1 VGWDPD
7 NRTKHL
13 FGTYQKN
20 ILVSGIMAVR
30 LGFLWESVR
39 LALQSIFGHK
49 LRTFLTLLGIIIGVA
64 AVMVVGAGV
73 EGLETY
79 VTEGISRML
88 GSNSFIVS
96 KYASFGHV
104 TREDWERMSRRN
116 KEIRMADVSFIEDYC
131 RDCDEIVAEIDRR
144 SDLQRGSKEILRTR
158 VEGVTAN
165 RIFLGSQSVEEGRY
179 FNDEEVRRSRYV
191 CVIGEE
197 VKNQLFPNVD
207 ALGKTLKMRSEHFRV
222 IGVLEKQGSTFG
234 QSLDNIMHIPITTF
248 QRIYGTRSSITI
260 RGIAKSRESFDRAVE
275 QVRVAMRIRHKLKP
289 SDEDTFG
296 LISTE
301 EINSAVDE
309 FTSAIAV
316 VVVPITLIALLVGGI
331 VVMNI
336 MLVSVTERTF
346 EIGLRK
352 SLGARRRDIL
362 NQFLIEAFFLAASG
376 GLVGLLLAVIISWII
391 ESTTPVTM
399 TISLGYIF
407 LSIGVSG
414 GIGIV
419 SGIYPAFRASRLDP
433 IEALRTER

>member
-1 VGWDPD
+1 M
-7 NRTKHL
+7 T
-13 FGTYQKN
+13 
-20 ILVSGIMAVR
+20 VR

-39 LALQSIFGHK
+39 LALQSIFAHK

-64 AVMVVGAGV
+64 AVMVVGAGI

-79 VTEGISRML
+79 VTDSISRVL
-88 GSNSFIVS
+88 GSNSFLVS
-96 KYASFGHV
+96 KYARFGHV
-104 TREDWERMSRRN
+104 SREDWEKMSRRN
-116 KEIRMADVSFIEDYC
+116 KDIKMADIPFIKDYC
-131 RDCDEIVAEIDRR
+131 VACDEITGEISRR
-144 SDLQRGSKEILRTR
+144 SDLRRDSKEILGTR
-158 VEGVTAN
+158 VDGVTAN
-165 RIFLGSQSVEEGRY
+165 RIFIGSQVVEEGRY
-179 FNDEEVRRSRYV
+179 FNDEEVRRSRFV
-191 CVIGEE
+191 CVIGSE
-197 VKNQLFPNVD
+197 VKEKLFENVD
-207 ALGKTLKMRSEHFRV
+207 ALGRTVKMGPESLRV
-222 IGVLEKQGSTFG
+222 IGVIEKQGSSFG
-234 QSLDNIMHIPITTF
+234 QSLDNILHLPITTF
-248 QRIYGTRSSITI
+248 QKIYGTRSSITI
-260 RGIAKSRESFDRAVE
+260 RGTSTSRETFDQAIE

-289 SDEDTFG
+289 GEEDTFG

-301 EINSAVDE
+301 EINSSVDQ
-309 FTSAIAV
+309 FTGAIAV
-316 VVVPITLIALLVGGI
+316 VVVPITLIALVVGGI

-352 SLGARRRDIL
+352 SLGARRSDIL

-376 GLVGLLLAVIISWII
+376 GLIGLGLAVVISWII

-399 TISLGYIF
+399 TVSLSYVI

>member
-1 VGWDPD
+1 M
-7 NRTKHL
+7 T
-13 FGTYQKN
+13 
-20 ILVSGIMAVR
+20 VR

-39 LALQSIFGHK
+39 LALQSIFAHK

-64 AVMVVGAGV
+64 AVMVVGAGI

-79 VTEGISRML
+79 VTDSISRVL
-88 GSNSFIVS
+88 GSNSFLVS
-96 KYASFGHV
+96 KYARFGHV
-104 TREDWERMSRRN
+104 SREDWEKMSRRN
-116 KEIRMADVSFIEDYC
+116 KDIKMADIPFIKDYC
-131 RDCDEIVAEIDRR
+131 VACDEITGEISRR
-144 SDLQRGSKEILRTR
+144 SDLRRDSKEILGTR
-158 VEGVTAN
+158 VDGVTAN
-165 RIFLGSQSVEEGRY
+165 RIFIGSQVVEEGRY
-179 FNDEEVRRSRYV
+179 FNDEEVRRSRFV
-191 CVIGEE
+191 CVIGSE
-197 VKNQLFPNVD
+197 VKEKLFENVD
-207 ALGKTLKMRSEHFRV
+207 ALGRTVKMGSESLRV
-222 IGVLEKQGSTFG
+222 IGVVEKQGSSFG
-234 QSLDNIMHIPITTF
+234 QSLDNILHLPITTF
-248 QRIYGTRSSITI
+248 QKIYGTRSSITI
-260 RGIAKSRESFDRAVE
+260 RGTSTSRETFDQAIE

-289 SDEDTFG
+289 GEEDTFG

-301 EINSAVDE
+301 EINSSVDQ
-309 FTSAIAV
+309 FTGAIAV
-316 VVVPITLIALLVGGI
+316 VVVPITLIALVVGGI

-352 SLGARRRDIL
+352 SLGARRSDIL

-376 GLVGLLLAVIISWII
+376 GLIGLGLAVVISWII

-399 TISLGYIF
+399 TVSLSYVI